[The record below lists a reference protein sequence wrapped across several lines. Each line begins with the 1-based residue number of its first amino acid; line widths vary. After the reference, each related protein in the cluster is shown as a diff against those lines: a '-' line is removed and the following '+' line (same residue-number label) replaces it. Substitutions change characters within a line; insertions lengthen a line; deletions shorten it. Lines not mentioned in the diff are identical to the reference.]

1 MYDETRELCNWK
13 KGHLVQSPASTQV
26 DANTLSDKKAS
37 TVFLRYAVTDAVTF
51 LLAWPGS

>member
-1 MYDETRELCNWK
+1 MYDETRELCTWK

-51 LLAWPGS
+51 LLAWPGD